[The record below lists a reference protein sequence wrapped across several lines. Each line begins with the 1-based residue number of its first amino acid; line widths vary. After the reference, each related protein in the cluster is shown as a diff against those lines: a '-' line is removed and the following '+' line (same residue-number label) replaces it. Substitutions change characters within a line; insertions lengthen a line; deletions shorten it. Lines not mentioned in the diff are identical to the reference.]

1 MGKLNVNYMYEQQIR
16 KKGFKKAYVFTM
28 ELCSPVSYLKMSK
41 ELSDFIYEQHIYT
54 IQNFMDWCE
63 MLTREQMLKLSS
75 EKITKQTLNLYE
87 KINKGIEN
95 NRPAEIAHHIKQK
108 IQKINKRVSKLVV
121 SFIATINS
129 IKKLINRNMREV
141 IISYARK
148 YIKVPEYLIRE
159 ISFK

>member
-63 MLTREQMLKLSS
+63 MLTRDQMLKLSS
-75 EKITKQTLNLYE
+75 EKITRQTLNLYE
-87 KINKGIEN
+87 KINKEIKN
-95 NRPAEIAHHIKQK
+95 NYNIALILPFKFNSTLGLDLNEMVK
-108 IQKINKRVSKLVV
+108 NKTSFPVLPSLSQVLNKLG
-121 SFIATINS
+121 
-129 IKKLINRNMREV
+129 KK
-141 IISYARK
+141 
-148 YIKVPEYLIRE
+148 
-159 ISFK
+159 